1 MPSTAPTYNDNPT
14 FAGSIPRGFE
24 GTGYGKALV
33 GLRLTFDR
41 ENNTDYLKDL
51 GRCMNPRTP
60 DNIHSYT
67 VMTGGQ
73 RATRGEMS
81 RITRRFCGTKE
92 CRNPDRLW
100 GPPCN
105 FQHIP
110 VLIRDRRKLAV
121 QYAFWL
127 ECAGK
132 QTLASNIR
140 KHFLNDGDMEREVRS
155 SPAGPQVH
163 HDEQEVQS
171 SPLRAPKRKSD
182 TQDSDAQKSVAKR
195 ARLSMAVAKK
205 PQSIY
210 ISDSESSDS
219 EVEIVD
225 VKLVGDRLL
234 STQPTASSSA
244 GPSGIHRPSGRYA
257 IGSSAKDRVFTHE
270 DLISA
275 CKHLEEKVTEV
286 LVDDGLKAAVQSL
299 KATLDIFV

>member
-14 FAGSIPRGFE
+14 FAGSIPRGFK

-51 GRCMNPRTP
+51 GRCMNRRTP

-73 RATRGEMS
+73 RATRGEMG
-81 RITRRFCGTKE
+81 RITRR
-92 CRNPDRLW
+92 
-100 GPPCN
+100 
-105 FQHIP
+105 HIP
-110 VLIRDRRKLAV
+110 VPIRDRRKLAL

-132 QTLASNIR
+132 QTVASNIR
-140 KHFLNDGDMEREVRS
+140 KHFLDDGDMEREVRS

-163 HDEQEVQS
+163 HDEREVQS

-182 TQDSDAQKSVAKR
+182 AQDSDAQKSVAKR

-234 STQPTASSSA
+234 STHSTQPTASSSA

-299 KATLDIFV
+299 KETLDIFV

>member
-1 MPSTAPTYNDNPT
+1 MPSTALTYNDNPT

-73 RATRGEMS
+73 RATRVCFIVAYSDGAES
-81 RITRRFCGTKE
+81 SVAQKSVE
-92 CRNPDRLW
+92 
-100 GPPCN
+100 
-105 FQHIP
+105 IP
-110 VLIRDRRKLAV
+110 IGYGGRHLAV

-140 KHFLNDGDMEREVRS
+140 KHFLNDGNMEREVRS
-155 SPAGPQVH
+155 SPAGPQ
-163 HDEQEVQS
+163 
-171 SPLRAPKRKSD
+171 
-182 TQDSDAQKSVAKR
+182 DSGAQKSVAKR

-234 STQPTASSSA
+234 STQSTQSTQPTASSSA
-244 GPSGIHRPSGRYA
+244 GPSGIHCPSGRYA
-257 IGSSAKDRVFTHE
+257 ISSSAKDWVFTRE

-299 KATLDIFV
+299 KETLDIFV